1 MKKRNKNYSFR
12 NDRNNIFA
20 ILGDY
25 KRILMPL
32 VFLLAVILTVS
43 VALNANKRA
52 AQKMDSNEDEAN
64 AAASLEIPD
73 GSMQENAYPEVNA
86 LIEEYYTASANGDAD
101 TIASIYKGLEETELL
116 KAVAAADYIDEYQN
130 ITVYTKTGPVAGSF
144 AAYVYN
150 EVKLYDY
157 EKAIP
162 GLDSFYICTD
172 DAGKLYIN
180 GDIAESSE
188 IEYLKQINLQ
198 ADVIDLNN
206 KVATIYNDMVNSD
219 ETLAELLTTMRSE
232 LQVSVGEA
240 LATSEAN
247 ALASEDSEEEKD
259 DAAIEA
265 SSATNT
271 VTTHTIRATDVVNI
285 RKSDSETADII
296 SKTSRGDE
304 FKQLEALANGWS
316 KIEYKGS
323 VAYVKTEFFEVVGE
337 ETVEVEADSDAASEG
352 TKAESTATDADTD
365 NNATGTGSDTGKNN
379 ASSESSSNGTKVS
392 STATGKM
399 QVSDTVRLRQSQST
413 DSDVLKMIYAGST
426 VNVVEQYSNG
436 WAKVEYSKK
445 TGYIKSEFLTKE

>member
-1 MKKRNKNYSFR
+1 MKKNKNYSFR

-32 VFLLAVILTVS
+32 VFALAVILTVS

-52 AQKMDSNEDEAN
+52 AQKIASNEDEAN
-64 AAASLEIPD
+64 VAATLEIPD
-73 GSMQENAYPEVNA
+73 GTMQENAYPEVNA
-86 LIEEYYTASANGDAD
+86 LIDEYYTASANGDSQ

-116 KAVAAADYIDEYQN
+116 KAVAAADYIEEYQN
-130 ITVYTKTGPVAGSF
+130 ITVYTKIGPVAGSY

-157 EKAIP
+157 DKAIP

-172 DAGKLYIN
+172 DNGKLYIN

-206 KVATIYNDMVNSD
+206 KVATSYNDMVNSD
-219 ETLAELLTTMRSE
+219 EKLAELLTTMRSE

-247 ALASEDSEEEKD
+247 SSASESSEEEKE
-259 DAAIEA
+259 DASTEE

-271 VTTHTIRATDVVNI
+271 ITTHTIRATDVVNI

-296 SKTSRGDE
+296 SKTSKGDE

-316 KIEYKGS
+316 KIEYNGS

-337 ETVEVEADSDAASEG
+337 ETIEVDDSSDAANEG
-352 TKAESTATDADTD
+352 ADADGEVAGAHKDTTTATDDANKD
-365 NNATGTGSDTGKNN
+365 N
-379 ASSESSSNGTKVS
+379 SSAESSATKVS
-392 STATGKM
+392 SAATGKM
-399 QVSDTVRLRQSQST
+399 QVSDAVRLRKSQST
-413 DSDVLKMIYAGST
+413 DSDVLTTIYSGST
-426 VNVVEQYSNG
+426 VNVIEQYSNG
-436 WAKVEYSKK
+436 WAKVEYNKK
-445 TGYIKSEFLTKE
+445 TGYIKSEFLTKD

>member
-1 MKKRNKNYSFR
+1 MKKNKNYSFR

-32 VFLLAVILTVS
+32 VFALAVILTVS

-52 AQKMDSNEDEAN
+52 AQKVASNEDEAN
-64 AAASLEIPD
+64 VAATLEIPD
-73 GSMQENAYPEVNA
+73 GTMQENAYPEVNA
-86 LIEEYYTASANGDAD
+86 LIDEYYTASANGDSQ

-116 KAVAAADYIDEYQN
+116 KAVAAADYIEEYQN
-130 ITVYTKTGPVAGSF
+130 ITVYTKIGPVAGSY

-157 EKAIP
+157 DKAIP

-172 DAGKLYIN
+172 ENGKLYIN

-206 KVATIYNDMVNSD
+206 KVATSYNDMVNSD
-219 ETLAELLTTMRSE
+219 EKLAELLTTMRSE

-247 ALASEDSEEEKD
+247 SSASENSEEEKD
-259 DAAIEA
+259 DASTEE

-296 SKTSRGDE
+296 SKTSKGDE

-316 KIEYKGS
+316 KIEYNGS

-337 ETVEVEADSDAASEG
+337 ETIEVDDSSDAANEG
-352 TKAESTATDADTD
+352 AGTDSAVAGAHKDTTTATDADANKD
-365 NNATGTGSDTGKNN
+365 N
-379 ASSESSSNGTKVS
+379 SSTESSATKVS
-392 STATGKM
+392 SAATGKM
-399 QVSDTVRLRQSQST
+399 QVTDAVRLRKSQST
-413 DSDVLKMIYAGST
+413 DSDVLATIYAGST

-436 WAKVEYSKK
+436 WAKIEYNKK
-445 TGYIKSEFLTKE
+445 TGYIKSEFLTKD

>member
-1 MKKRNKNYSFR
+1 MKKNKNYSFR

-32 VFLLAVILTVS
+32 VFALAVILTVS

-52 AQKMDSNEDEAN
+52 AQKMANNEDEAN
-64 AAASLEIPD
+64 VVATLEIPD
-73 GSMQENAYPEVNA
+73 GTMQENAYPEVNA
-86 LIEEYYTASANGDAD
+86 LIEEYYTASANGDSQ

-116 KAVAAADYIDEYQN
+116 KAVAAADYIEEYQN
-130 ITVYTKTGPVAGSF
+130 ITVYTKIGPVAGSY

-157 EKAIP
+157 DKAIP

-172 DAGKLYIN
+172 ENGKLYIN

-206 KVATIYNDMVNSD
+206 KVATSYNDMVNSD
-219 ETLAELLTTMRSE
+219 EKLAELLTTMRSE

-247 ALASEDSEEEKD
+247 SSASESSEEEKE
-259 DAAIEA
+259 DASTEE

-285 RKSDSETADII
+285 RKSDSETADIL
-296 SKTSRGDE
+296 SKTSKGDE

-316 KIEYKGS
+316 KIEYNGS

-337 ETVEVEADSDAASEG
+337 ETIEVDDSSDAANEG
-352 TKAESTATDADTD
+352 ADADGEVAGAHKDTTTATDDANKD
-365 NNATGTGSDTGKNN
+365 N
-379 ASSESSSNGTKVS
+379 SSAESSATKVS
-392 STATGKM
+392 SAATGKM
-399 QVSDTVRLRQSQST
+399 QVSDAVRLRKSQST
-413 DSDVLKMIYAGST
+413 DSDVLTTIYSGST
-426 VNVVEQYSNG
+426 VNVIEQYSNG
-436 WAKVEYSKK
+436 WAKVEYNKK
-445 TGYIKSEFLTKE
+445 IGYIKSEFLTKD

>member
-1 MKKRNKNYSFR
+1 M
-12 NDRNNIFA
+12 
-20 ILGDY
+20 
-25 KRILMPL
+25 
-32 VFLLAVILTVS
+32 
-43 VALNANKRA
+43 
-52 AQKMDSNEDEAN
+52 
-64 AAASLEIPD
+64 
-73 GSMQENAYPEVNA
+73 
-86 LIEEYYTASANGDAD
+86 
-101 TIASIYKGLEETELL
+101 
-116 KAVAAADYIDEYQN
+116 
-130 ITVYTKTGPVAGSF
+130 
-144 AAYVYN
+144 YN

-172 DAGKLYIN
+172 ENGKLYIN

-206 KVATIYNDMVNSD
+206 KVATSYNDMVNSD
-219 ETLAELLTTMRSE
+219 EKLAELLTTMRSE

-247 ALASEDSEEEKD
+247 SSASENSEEEKD
-259 DAAIEA
+259 DASTEE

-296 SKTSRGDE
+296 SKTSKGDE

-316 KIEYKGS
+316 KIEYNGS

-337 ETVEVEADSDAASEG
+337 ETIEVDDSSDAANEG
-352 TKAESTATDADTD
+352 AGADSAVAGAHKDTTTATDTD
-365 NNATGTGSDTGKNN
+365 ANKDN
-379 ASSESSSNGTKVS
+379 SSTESSATKVS
-392 STATGKM
+392 SAATGKM
-399 QVSDTVRLRQSQST
+399 QVTDAVRLRKSQST
-413 DSDVLKMIYAGST
+413 DSDVLATIYAGST

-436 WAKVEYSKK
+436 WAKIEYNKK
-445 TGYIKSEFLTKE
+445 TGYIKSEFLTKD